1 MTPAAT
7 AWIERFRQYLMME
20 RRCSPH
26 TVAAYTRD
34 LQALVSYCD
43 RTGLESWT
51 ALDSGHV
58 RSFAAR
64 LHAGGLGPRSIQRRL
79 SAVRSFYEFLQR
91 EAHALR
97 TGAGVGK
104 PTEPA
109 AAATTAA
116 GGGRRESEQSDS
128 ESQVARIRS
137 NPGQDVRAPKAAR
150 RLPQT
155 LDADQMARLL
165 DIPAGE
171 AFATRDRAIMELLY
185 SSGLRLAEIVGLDL
199 GHLDLRD
206 RTVQVLG
213 KGSKARM
220 VPVGRVAIRALE
232 QWLVER
238 AGLVRSGE
246 AALFVGRSGR
256 RLGRRAIELRVA
268 HWARRQGLAAN
279 VYPHLF
285 RHSFASHL
293 LESGAELRGVQE
305 LLGHADIATT
315 QIYTHLDFQHL
326 ARIYD
331 ATHPRA
337 RRPKTS
343 AK

>member
-1 MTPAAT
+1 
-7 AWIERFRQYLMME
+7 
-20 RRCSPH
+20 
-26 TVAAYTRD
+26 VAAYTRD
-34 LQALVSYCD
+34 LQALVAYCE
-43 RTGLESWT
+43 RTGLDTWS
-51 ALDSGHV
+51 AVDNGHL

-64 LHAGGLGPRSIQRRL
+64 LHASGLGPRSIQRRL

-97 TGAGVGK
+97 G
-104 PTEPA
+104 A
-109 AAATTAA
+109 AADEE
-116 GGGRRESEQSDS
+116 RD
-128 ESQVARIRS
+128 VVRIRS

-150 RLPQT
+150 RLPET

-165 DIPAGE
+165 EIPAGE
-171 AFATRDRAIMELLY
+171 PFAARDRAIMELLY
-185 SSGLRLAEIVGLDL
+185 SSGLRLAEIVGLDMAS
-199 GHLDLRD
+199 LDPRD
-206 RTVQVLG
+206 RVVHVVG
-213 KGSKARM
+213 KGSKMRV
-220 VPVGRVAIRALE
+220 VPVGRMALKALE
-232 QWLVER
+232 QWMAER
-238 AGLVRSGE
+238 AGLARPDE
-246 AALFVGRSGR
+246 QALFVGRSGR
-256 RLGRRAIELRVA
+256 RLGRRAVELRVA
-268 HWARRQGLAAN
+268 YWARRQGLSIH

-337 RRPKTS
+337 RRKV
-343 AK
+343 

>member
-1 MTPAAT
+1 MTPAAL
-7 AWIERFRQYLMME
+7 AWIERFRRYLAAE

-43 RTGLESWT
+43 RAGLESWT
-51 ALDSGHV
+51 AIDTGHL

-64 LHAGGLGPRSIQRRL
+64 LHGGGLGPRSIQRRL

-97 TGAGVGK
+97 N
-104 PTEPA
+104 A
-109 AAATTAA
+109 AHIEI
-116 GGGRRESEQSDS
+116 GDRELAQ
-128 ESQVARIRS
+128 IRS
-137 NPGQDVRAPKAAR
+137 NPGQEVRAPKAAR
-150 RLPQT
+150 RLPET

-165 DIPAGE
+165 EIPAGE
-171 AFATRDRAIMELLY
+171 PFATRDRAIMELLY
-185 SSGLRLAEIVGLDL
+185 SSGLRLAEIVGLDV
-199 GHLDLRD
+199 GQLDRRD
-206 RTVQVLG
+206 RTVHVLG
-213 KGSKARM
+213 KGRKAR
-220 VPVGRVAIRALE
+220 VLPVGRVALRAME
-232 QWLVER
+232 QWLPER
-238 AGLVRSGE
+238 ASFVRPGE
-246 AALFVGRSGR
+246 QALFVGRSGR
-256 RLGRRAIELRVA
+256 RLGRRAVELRVA
-268 HWARRQGLAAN
+268 YWARRQGIASH

-337 RRPKTS
+337 RRAKTP

>member
-1 MTPAAT
+1 MTPAAVL
-7 AWIERFRQYLMME
+7 WIERFRRYLAVE
-20 RRCSPH
+20 KRSSPH
-26 TVAAYTRD
+26 TVAAYLRD
-34 LQALVSYCD
+34 LQALVSHCD
-43 RTGLESWT
+43 RFGLESWT
-51 ALDSGHV
+51 ALDSGHL

-64 LHAGGLGPRSIQRRL
+64 QHAGGLGPRSIQRRL

-97 TGAGVGK
+97 GRAHGAEATAGTTG
-104 PTEPA
+104 TSEA
-109 AAATTAA
+109 AEQ
-116 GGGRRESEQSDS
+116 REL
-128 ESQVARIRS
+128 ARLHS

-165 DIPAGE
+165 EIPAGE
-171 AFATRDRAIMELLY
+171 PFATRDRAIMELLY

-199 GHLDLRD
+199 GHLDMPD
-206 RTVQVLG
+206 RTVHVLG

-220 VPVGRVAIRALE
+220 VPVGRVALRALE
-232 QWLVER
+232 QWLTER
-238 AGLVRSGE
+238 AAVAKPGE
-246 AALFVGRSGR
+246 EALFVGRSGR
-256 RLGRRAIELRVA
+256 RLGRRAVELRVA
-268 HWARRQGLAAN
+268 YWARRQGLPVH

-337 RRPKTS
+337 RRVKRP